1 MSVLS
6 NNILAGSSGQGGG
19 AAGSYSIERSVRLN
33 SADSAYLNR
42 TPASAGNRK
51 TWTWAGWV
59 KRSGTTAGENIL
71 GARGGTGASTSFT
84 IQFGGTGYGGGTDR
98 LVIGFASAAWKVTS
112 QVFRDHSAWYHI
124 VVAFDSTNAT
134 GSDRIKLYV
143 NGIQVTSFN
152 TDSAPS
158 LNLDSAINST
168 VEHRI
173 GSYASASAQYL
184 NGYLADIHFIDGEAL
199 AATDFGEFDATTG
212 VWNPKEYTGTYGT
225 NGFHLPFSDNSSNA
239 ALGTDTSGNGHTW
252 TINNISAATGGP
264 TSVAAASGALPIYN
278 TTDTYGT
285 VKGTGTRTDSNSSS
299 LVLALPMD
307 GANNSGRPLQMKAP
321 RSRGVGPL
329 KLLLLMVMLKSR
341 LHKVSITEVVVT
353 LMGVGIILVSQTTM
367 TGI

>member
-1 MSVLS
+1 MSLP
-6 NNILAGSSGQGGG
+6 NELLPIGLLGTGTG
-19 AAGSYSIERSVRLN
+19 AAVEEGYNIERSVRLN

-59 KRSGTTAGENIL
+59 KKSGTTAGENIL
-71 GARGGTGASTSFT
+71 GARGGTGTSTSFT
-84 IQFGGTGYGGGTDR
+84 IQFGGTGYGAGTDQ
-98 LVIGFASAAWKVTS
+98 LVIGYAGAAWKVTS

-184 NGYLADIHFIDGEAL
+184 NGYLADIHLIDGQAL

-212 VWNPKEYTGTYGT
+212 VWNPKAYTGTYGT

-239 ALGTDTSGNGHTW
+239 ALGTVPHPLPQHQVRYRFTTPLIPTAPSKALVRERTA
-252 TINNISAATGGP
+252 TAA
-264 TSVAAASGALPIYN
+264 
-278 TTDTYGT
+278 
-285 VKGTGTRTDSNSSS
+285 
-299 LVLALPMD
+299 
-307 GANNSGRPLQMKAP
+307 
-321 RSRGVGPL
+321 
-329 KLLLLMVMLKSR
+329 R
-341 LHKVSITEVVVT
+341 LY
-353 LMGVGIILVSQTTM
+353 
-367 TGI
+367 